1 MALYDD
7 RMADLMESR
16 RSTRR
21 AHAAKPS
28 SMRVQSL
35 LFSRSDGWTAA
46 KAKAWAKTHD
56 YKHGTIEVDKDYV
69 RVRQFSPKGLP
80 VKRTITL
87 GRGIRA
93 VVAREEDMATKKAS
107 RKRTTAKAKRKP
119 AARKRTTR
127 RTRETAS
134 EAARPKRRKST
145 VMTKRKPA
153 KRKATKRKATKRR
166 RVTREAVAESRP
178 KRRRAKRRTTA
189 RAAAPKRRRTTKR
202 RRTSTSESWYGQS
215 RRHSKAAKKGHARR
229 RRRHVSEAPKRR
241 RSYARA
247 SKKTSGMGM
256 GEFALALFTGGL
268 GFVLADGVDRLL
280 ATYNPASTEEKPKDK
295 FTSDGA
301 GTLANTLN
309 VSSAPN
315 LMRIGAGVGLAAVPA
330 IGSRYVNNPYARSA
344 LTGAAIGSFVS
355 LFKMLWNGFAM
366 PMLAP
371 KDTSAA
377 GLQKSYVARLY
388 PAEVAATLNR
398 KQSQTAVSSGGGA
411 GALSGPPSHQAGVG
425 APKDVGPYALSGD
438 SPYPDAAE
446 ALRQEAGMAGPGGD
460 FPTVQNVWGTGE
472 DYPTAQQAMI
482 QETGRVG
489 EWEPGPPS
497 LPGPGP
503 QAEPGEDASCACLGD
518 EQYSG
523 FVGDDQEADTLYATG

>member
-7 RMADLMESR
+7 RMDDLMESR

-21 AHAAKPS
+21 AHAANPSKS

-119 AARKRTTR
+119 AARKRTR
-127 RTRETAS
+127 RTHETAS
-134 EAARPKRRKST
+134 EAARPRRRKST
-145 VMTKRKPA
+145 VMAKRRKPA
-153 KRKATKRKATKRR
+153 KRKAVKRRR

-189 RAAAPKRRRTTKR
+189 RVAAPKRRRTTR
-202 RRTSTSESWYGQS
+202 RKRTSTSESWHGQK
-215 RRHSKAAKKGHARR
+215 RRHSKAAKKGWRGRKRTHRRVSEASRHHRR
-229 RRRHVSEAPKRR
+229 RRSHV
-241 RSYARA
+241 RA
-247 SKKTSGMGM
+247 SRKSSGMGM
-256 GEFALALFTGGL
+256 GEFALALFSGGI
-268 GFVLADGVDRLL
+268 GFVLADGIDRLL
-280 ATYNPASTEEKPKDK
+280 ATYNPASTEAKPKDK

-309 VSSAPN
+309 VASAPS
-315 LMRIGAGVGLAAVPA
+315 LVRIGAGVGLAAVPA

-446 ALRQEAGMAGPGGD
+446 ALRQQAGTAGPGGD

-472 DYPTAQQAMI
+472 NYPTAQQALT
-482 QETGRVG
+482 QETGHVG
-489 EWEPGPPS
+489 AWEPGPPS

-503 QAEPGEDASCACLGD
+503 QAEPGEDAGCACLGD

-523 FVGDDQEADTLYATG
+523 FVGDEQEADTLY